1 MTNETLLISIN
12 LNTQNTKIT
21 KGSLYSRTPPMLS
34 RYELVGIYIQ
44 SLPVSQ
50 GGAGMVLLIRIAK
63 PNGRSINH

>member
-21 KGSLYSRTPPMLS
+21 KGSLYSRTPPVLS

-44 SLPVSQ
+44 SLPVPRRSW
-50 GGAGMVLLIRIAK
+50 
-63 PNGRSINH
+63 NGLVDQDSLSPMADP